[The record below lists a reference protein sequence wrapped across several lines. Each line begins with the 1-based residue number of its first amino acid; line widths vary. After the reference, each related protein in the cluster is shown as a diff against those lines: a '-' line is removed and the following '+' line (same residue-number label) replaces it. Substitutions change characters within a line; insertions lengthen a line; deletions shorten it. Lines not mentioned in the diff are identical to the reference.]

1 MVIRRKKVL
10 VSIERSALKEQLK
23 RLVDSGLCPVGD
35 ADEYLT
41 NLRELT
47 EDIVRARETIRRTT
61 RVFKAL
67 SHPTRLKILRLLSVR
82 DMCVCEI
89 MAILNTTQPTTSHH
103 LNLLENMRL
112 IEERREGKWVFYS
125 VADSK
130 PLQNMIEDTF
140 RKGRLPSTGIRK
152 EQG

>member
-1 MVIRRKKVL
+1 MI
-10 VSIERSALKEQLK
+10 SIADSALRERLE
-23 RLVDSGLCPVGD
+23 RLVDSDLCTARD
-35 ADEYLT
+35 AAEYMT

-47 EDIVRARETIRRTT
+47 EDIVRARETIRRTS

-89 MAILNTTQPTTSHH
+89 MAILDATQPTTSHH
-103 LNLLENMRL
+103 LNILENMRL

-125 VADSK
+125 IADSK
-130 PLQNMIEDTF
+130 LLQNMIEPIF
-140 RKGRLPSTGIRK
+140 HKP
-152 EQG
+152 